1 MTASVHPDVPPNRAP
16 AESPAAP
23 AASASVIRSWLFT
36 RYDALLVAVV
46 GVTLLSG
53 GVFEVFSHYR
63 EHRSA
68 LIRIQ
73 HEQAKAAAAKIGQ
86 FIEEVEGQLG
96 WTTQL
101 PWSGTEPENRR
112 FDALRLLRQV
122 PAITELMLV
131 DQTGKERLRV
141 SRLTMDVV
149 DSGNDFSQD
158 PKFTEAVAHRVYYG
172 PVYFRRDSEPYMTL
186 ALAGSR
192 KDAGVSIA
200 EVNLKLIWD
209 IVSQVKVGEHGH
221 AYVVSAR
228 GRLIA
233 HPDMGL
239 VLRNTDMSKLVQ
251 VQAAQANT
259 DVTSDALEDGQDI
272 LGQEVLT
279 ASAPI
284 RPLRWIMFVERP
296 VAEAYVS
303 LYAALQRMAIVLAAA
318 LVFTTLV
325 GMFLTRRLLSPIEAL
340 RAGVEQ
346 IGGGDLVRRLSVAAG
361 GEAEGVARSSAKDA
375 RYALADPENEV
386 ERHTV
391 RSIESLQRE
400 LTASEVLKVVN
411 RSASGLQAVFDSV
424 VEDVARLC
432 SADGASIDQKTGDRL
447 QRLASCGRPE
457 GFAAGSESQPVGLV
471 SVALD
476 TVGLD
481 TVGLD
486 SAGLARGSIVG
497 QALNAAKSV
506 QVLDVLADPE
516 LGEFEAERR
525 AGFRTMLA
533 VPLMREGEPIGVLVL
548 TRTDPQLFDET
559 QIELVAAFADLAAMI
574 IENAALL
581 GELREHAKA
590 LSPLSDPAFPG
601 S

>member
-16 AESPAAP
+16 ADSPAAP
-23 AASASVIRSWLFT
+23 AAPASAIRSWLFT

-63 EHRSA
+63 EHRAA
-68 LIRIQ
+68 LIGIQ

-149 DSGNDFSQD
+149 DGGNDFSQD
-158 PKFTEAVAHRVYYG
+158 PKFTEAVAHKVYFG

-221 AYVVSAR
+221 AYVVSSR

-233 HPDMGL
+233 HPDMSL
-239 VLRNTDMSKLVQ
+239 VLRNTDMSKLAQ
-251 VQAAQANT
+251 VQAAAQADT
-259 DVTSDALEDGQDI
+259 DVTSDGLEDGTDI
-272 LGQEVLT
+272 QGQEVLT
-279 ASAPI
+279 AFAPI
-284 RPLRWIMFVERP
+284 RPLRWTMFVERP

-303 LYAALQRMAIVLAAA
+303 LYAALQRLAIVLAAA

-346 IGGGDLVRRLSVAAG
+346 IGGGDLVRRLSVATG
-361 GEAEGVARSSAKDA
+361 GAQAFG
-375 RYALADPENEV
+375 DPENEV
-386 ERHTV
+386 ERHTAQ
-391 RSIESLQRE
+391 SIESLQRE

-411 RSASGLQAVFDSV
+411 RSASSLQAVLDSL
-424 VEDVARLC
+424 VESTARLC
-432 SADGASIDQKTGDRL
+432 AADGASIDRKTGDRL
-447 QRLASCGRPE
+447 QQLA
-457 GFAAGSESQPVGLV
+457 GFGGSEESTEGSEHRP
-471 SVALD
+471 VALS
-476 TVGLD
+476 

-486 SAGLARGSIVG
+486 SVGSDSVGSDSVGLDSVGLARGSIVG
-497 QALNAAKSV
+497 RALIAAKPV

-525 AGFRTMLA
+525 AAFRTILA
-533 VPLMREGEPIGVLVL
+533 MPLMHEGEPFGALVL
-548 TRTDPQLFDET
+548 TRADPQLFDET
-559 QIELVAAFADLAAMI
+559 QIELAAAFANLAAMI
-574 IENAALL
+574 IENGALL
-581 GELREHAKA
+581 GALREHAKA
-590 LSPLSDPAFPG
+590 FSPLYGPAFPAP
-601 S
+601 

>member
-16 AESPAAP
+16 ADSPAAP
-23 AASASVIRSWLFT
+23 AASASAVRSWLFT

-46 GVTLLSG
+46 GLTLLSG

-63 EHRSA
+63 EHRAA
-68 LIRIQ
+68 LIGIQ

-86 FIEEVEGQLG
+86 FIEDVEGQLG

-131 DQTGKERLRV
+131 DSSGKERLRV

-149 DSGNDFSQD
+149 DSGTDFSQD
-158 PKFTEAVAHRVYYG
+158 PKFTEAVAHKVYYG
-172 PVYFRRDSEPYMTL
+172 PVYFRRESEPYMTL

-209 IVSQVKVGEHGH
+209 IVSQVKVGENGH

-233 HPDMGL
+233 HPDMSL
-239 VLRNTDMSKLVQ
+239 VLRNTDMSKLAQ
-251 VQAAQANT
+251 VQAAQADA
-259 DVTSDALEDGQDI
+259 DVTSDAMEDGQDI

-279 ASAPI
+279 AFAPI
-284 RPLRWIMFVERP
+284 RPLRWTMFVERP
-296 VAEAYVS
+296 VAEANAS
-303 LYAALQRMAIVLAAA
+303 LYAALQRLAIVLAAA

-325 GMFLTRRLLSPIEAL
+325 GMFLTKRLLSPIEAL

-346 IGGGDLVRRLSVAAG
+346 IGGGDIVRRLSVATG
-361 GEAEGVARSSAKDA
+361 GARAF
-375 RYALADPENEV
+375 ADSENEV
-386 ERHTV
+386 ERHTAQ
-391 RSIESLQRE
+391 SIESLQRE

-411 RSASGLQAVFDSV
+411 RSASSLQAVLDNL
-424 VEDVARLC
+424 VESTARLC
-432 SADGASIDQKTGDRL
+432 AADSASIDRRSGDRL
-447 QRLASCGRPE
+447 QQLA
-457 GFAAGSESQPVGLV
+457 GFSGSEEFTAGSEHR
-471 SVALD
+471 SVALSTFGPD
-476 TVGLD
+476 GIGL
-481 TVGLD
+481 V
-486 SAGLARGSIVG
+486 RGSIVG
-497 QALNAAKSV
+497 RALIAAKPV
-506 QVLDVLADPE
+506 QVPDVLADLE
-516 LGEFEAERR
+516 SGEFDAGRQ
-525 AGFRTMLA
+525 AGFRTILA
-533 VPLMREGEPIGVLVL
+533 LPLMHEGEPIGALVL
-548 TRTDPQLFDET
+548 TRADPQLFDET
-559 QIELVAAFADLAAMI
+559 QVELAAAFANLAARI
-574 IENAALL
+574 IENGALL
-581 GELREHAKA
+581 GALREHAKA
-590 LSPLSDPAFPG
+590 FSPPYDPAFPA